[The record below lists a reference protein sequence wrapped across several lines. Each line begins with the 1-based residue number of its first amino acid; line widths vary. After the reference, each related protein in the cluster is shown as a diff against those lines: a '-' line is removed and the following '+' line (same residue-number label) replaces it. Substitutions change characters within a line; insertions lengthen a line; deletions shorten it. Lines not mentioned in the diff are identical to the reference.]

1 MHKLITF
8 AMSTVFILFSAVQAQ
23 VASYNVS
30 SGSSKM
36 KIYGGSNA
44 HDWDETVK
52 KVSGSGKMQ
61 IGTDVLTI
69 EQLSFKADVKSIE
82 STKGSIMDEKTWD
95 ALKSDKHP
103 YITFELDK
111 VLKSSPVSGGMWL
124 NTQGYLTIAGV
135 KKLVKLDVK
144 ALYTGPTSIAFEG
157 SKTFNMSEFGIDP
170 PTALM
175 GSMKVKDEVKIQ
187 FKVFYNKI

>member
-1 MHKLITF
+1 MHRLITF
-8 AMSTVFILFSAVQAQ
+8 TLATAFMLFNSVQAQ

-52 KVSGSGKMQ
+52 KVSGTGKMQ
-61 IGTDVLTI
+61 IGTDAITI

-82 STKGSIMDEKTWD
+82 SPKGSIMDEKTWD

-111 VLKSSPVSGGMWL
+111 VLKASPVTGGMWL

-144 ALYTGPTSIAFEG
+144 ALYTSPSSIAFEG

-175 GSMKVKDEVKIQ
+175 GSMKVKDEIKIQ